1 MTVPSIWADLP
12 VCLAGVIL
20 LGKFKEIHKII
31 FKRKYFSVICLHR
44 RSSSIPNSSTDLVL
58 YECDPAKFLQHSQH
72 FPEDVVGECPL
83 LRGRIGDVS
92 LILPNH
98 GRKIKYTISAE
109 KNEMAL
115 TVKVDL
121 KGRQN
126 SVEKTGQDFFLKHCL
141 WELCYKCQWRFCA
154 SGYIYAQIYIFPCF
168 TWRSSRHNEVWPEKG
183 GCRKTAQIHLVNKP

>member
-1 MTVPSIWADLP
+1 M
-12 VCLAGVIL
+12 
-20 LGKFKEIHKII
+20 
-31 FKRKYFSVICLHR
+31 
-44 RSSSIPNSSTDLVL
+44 L

-72 FPEDVVGECPL
+72 FPEDVVGECSL

-141 WELCYKCQWRFCA
+141 WELCYKCQ
-154 SGYIYAQIYIFPCF
+154 
-168 TWRSSRHNEVWPEKG
+168 
-183 GCRKTAQIHLVNKP
+183 